1 MIRIN
6 PTILILTGAVILDL
20 VIGDPW
26 QKYHPI
32 MLIGSLIKKV
42 EGFVYPETKNTGI
55 QKLTGAIL
63 VIIVV
68 SVSYFSSYYLIRVGG
83 LIDQWLGY
91 LISLIIFTHCLAIKS
106 LIKAG
111 EEVAKNLA
119 ESDLT
124 AARNSVN
131 KIVARDCSQI
141 SKPEVIR
148 ATLESLAENT
158 SDGILA
164 PIFFFLIGGVPLAMA
179 YKAVNT
185 IDSMVGYT
193 NPKYI
198 NFGWAGARFDDLWNF
213 IPARLTALSFIFS
226 SLILGLDYRS
236 SFKMILRDA
245 SKHPSPNAGYP
256 ESAIA
261 GALGVRFGGTNYYH
275 GQKSFRAYLGD
286 PVKEFETSDI
296 NKLKNMIYISLLIF
310 IISATLINLI

>member
-6 PTILILTGAVILDL
+6 PTILILIGAIILDL
-20 VIGDPW
+20 AIGDPW
-26 QKYHPI
+26 EKHHPI
-32 MLIGSLIKKV
+32 MLIGNLIKKV
-42 EGFVYPETKNTGI
+42 EGFLYPETKNSLT
-55 QKLTGAIL
+55 QKLTGTIL

-83 LIDQWLGY
+83 LIDQRIGY
-91 LISLIIFTHCLAIKS
+91 LISLIIFAHCLAIKS

-185 IDSMVGYT
+185 IDSMVGYK

-213 IPARLTALSFIFS
+213 IPARVTALSFIFS
-226 SLILGLDYRS
+226 SLILRHDYRS

-256 ESAIA
+256 ESAVA
-261 GALGVRFGGTNYYH
+261 GALRVRFGGTNYYH

-286 PVKEFETSDI
+286 PVKEFEISDI
-296 NKLKNMIYISLLIF
+296 YKLKNMIYVSLLIF
-310 IISATLINLI
+310 VISATLFNLI